1 MKAKIKYNGKVI
13 EITTISNPLSTWVL
27 YKGEYYRNLR

>member
-13 EITTISNPLSTWVL
+13 EINTISNPLNTWVV
-27 YKGEYYRNLR
+27 YKGQLYRTVK